1 MRSHLLKECFT
12 TQVNT
17 SIKIRVIL
25 LYPIFFWDTVLTSKR
40 PTILG
45 YQNIT
50 FDSFILILCSSNITC
65 NNSFVIFDESLI
77 FFLTFNSFILIL
89 CSSNITYDNFLSHLM
104 VPLFFL
110 TFNGYLLT
118 LCSSILTLCNTNITC
133 DSTFVTFGGSFIFF
147 LTCNGSILT
156 LCNFDIICDYFFVT
170 FGGSLFFSPHLM
182 VLLSH

>member
-50 FDSFILILCSSNITC
+50 FD
-65 NNSFVIFDESLI
+65 
-77 FFLTFNSFILIL
+77 SFILIL

-147 LTCNGSILT
+147 LTCDGSILT